1 MFNSTA
7 GLYPLDASNAPLPT
21 CANQQ
26 CLQHCQMASGR
37 QSCHQL
43 RTTDELEALAG
54 LPGAALEQGDRALP
68 GAGCPRVLLWP
79 PSSCCPPH
87 RVRSPRSQGDMP
99 PWSNPTLLD
108 HVLSSRAH
116 EDLLLVLPADGVCK
130 PSLRGG
136 PACRLSGEQGILD
149 VPTMCFGHKHAHKAP
164 PMKDGG
170 GGGRRRVVG
179 YGQGPPLE
187 SCAISLQM
195 FGWPLQTP
203 AAGVA
208 GGRCGRRSH
217 IFDPST

>member
-54 LPGAALEQGDRALP
+54 LLGAALEQGDRALP

-87 RVRSPRSQGDMP
+87 RVRSPRSQGDMA

-108 HVLSSRAH
+108 HVLFSRAR

-130 PSLRGG
+130 ATPERWPSMLAEWGARHPRRANYVFWTQTCTQGSSDEGWWWRWEEKGG
-136 PACRLSGEQGILD
+136 GLWAGASPGILCNQPAD
-149 VPTMCFGHKHAHKAP
+149 V
-164 PMKDGG
+164 
-170 GGGRRRVVG
+170 RVAF
-179 YGQGPPLE
+179 P
-187 SCAISLQM
+187 
-195 FGWPLQTP
+195 
-203 AAGVA
+203 
-208 GGRCGRRSH
+208 
-217 IFDPST
+217 DPSCWCSWRAVWS